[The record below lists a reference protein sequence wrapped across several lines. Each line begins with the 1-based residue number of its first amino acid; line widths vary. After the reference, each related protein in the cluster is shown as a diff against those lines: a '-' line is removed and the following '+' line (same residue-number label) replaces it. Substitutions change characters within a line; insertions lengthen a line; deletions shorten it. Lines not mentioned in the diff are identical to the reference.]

1 MHIIYV
7 CNKLCADCNDMTA
20 ELPYVL
26 QLFIIRFHIHV
37 KKKKIFA
44 QNSCKTLPP
53 IAFAM
58 LVISR
63 I

>member
-1 MHIIYV
+1 
-7 CNKLCADCNDMTA
+7 MTA